1 MDHIVYLD
9 YKAKELENLQ
19 TGKKSMII
27 RGATGR
33 KLPYGRVNE
42 GDVLYFAENKGDG
55 LIKPKAEVKSVYE
68 SEKLSKEESER
79 IVAENQNKL
88 QLNKA
93 LIKRFAGK
101 RYLVLIEVT
110 GFEMFEP
117 VSFNR
122 YRFVNMDDW
131 LLVEDIRKALK

>member
-9 YKAKELENLQ
+9 AKAKELENLQ
-19 TGKKSMII
+19 NGKKSMII

-33 KLPYGRVNE
+33 KLPYGRVSE
-42 GDVLYFAENKGDG
+42 GDNLYFAENNGDG
-55 LIKPKAEVKSVYE
+55 LLKAKAVVKSVYQ
-68 SEKLSKEESER
+68 SEKLSKEESEK
-79 IVAENQNKL
+79 IVAENQHKL
-88 QLNKA
+88 QLNQA

-117 VSFNR
+117 FSFNR
-122 YRFVNMDDW
+122 YRYVNMDDW
-131 LLVEDIRKALK
+131 LLVEDIQKAL

>member
-9 YKAKELENLQ
+9 AKAKELENLQ
-19 TGKKSMII
+19 NGTKSMII

-55 LIKPKAEVKSVYE
+55 LIKAKATVKSVYQ
-68 SEKLSKEESER
+68 SEKLSKEESEKV
-79 IVAENQNKL
+79 VAENQDKL
-88 QLNKA
+88 QLNKP
-93 LIKRFAGK
+93 LLKRFAGK
-101 RYLVLIEVT
+101 RYLVLLGVT

-117 VSFNR
+117 FSFNR
-122 YRFVNMDDW
+122 YRYVNMDDW
-131 LLVEDIRKALK
+131 LLVEDIQNALM